1 MGLWQASDELGKQTE
16 LNRIEKKREQEIAEQ
31 AKAEAAD
38 QEKRHEENKRQG
50 MI

>member
-1 MGLWQASDELGKQTE
+1 MGLWQASDELGKQAE
-16 LNRIEKKREQEIAEQ
+16 LKRIEKKREEEIAEK

-38 QEKRHEENKRQG
+38 EAKRHEENKRQG